1 MSSLRRSTRVVSQ
14 LSHGRVTDQGNIRK
28 LSTPTTKRPL
38 AAKKAKVFSNHVE
51 QKGASPLSSDDT
63 KPSVGDDQLAGKK
76 WKSWSAHA
84 TSSPFPDFGRPTR
97 HECEEAYR
105 VLYDMHN
112 DDVEKEFQDPY
123 TPDTIPHVL
132 DAMIVAVL
140 SQATSWS
147 NAKRAMDSLVTT
159 YGSIFAYDEIF
170 NGGMEKLQN
179 ALRCGGLHIRKSK
192 IIMTILEQVEQR
204 YGKWDLDHLF
214 DLGNEEAMK
223 ELISYKYIGPKSA
236 FVVMGWCLK
245 RNNFTVDTHVY
256 RIAGLWGWRPKEAS
270 REMTQAHLDALVPAE
285 LKYKLHFLLI
295 AHGRVCPA
303 CRGGSKQNQACS
315 ARKAMLKS
323 TEGCK

>member
-1 MSSLRRSTRVVSQ
+1 MSSLRRSSRVVSQ

-28 LSTPTTKRPL
+28 LSTSTTKRPS
-38 AAKKAKVFSNHVE
+38 AAKKAKVLSHHGE
-51 QKGASPLSSDDT
+51 QRRTSLLSSDDA
-63 KPSVGDDQLAGKK
+63 KPSVDDDQLAGKK

-97 HECEEAYR
+97 HECEEPYR
-105 VLYDMHN
+105 VLDEMHN
-112 DDVEKEFQDPY
+112 EDVEKEFQDPY

-147 NAKRAMDSLVTT
+147 NAKRAMDGLVTT
-159 YGSIFAYDEIF
+159 YGSIFAYEEIF

-192 IIMTILEQVEQR
+192 IIMTILEQVQQR

-214 DLGNEEAMK
+214 DLGNEDAMK

-270 REMTQAHLDALVPAE
+270 REMTQAHLDALIPAE

-295 AHGRVCPA
+295 AHGRACPA

-315 ARKAMLKS
+315 ARRAMLKDMES
-323 TEGCK
+323 CK